1 MGARV
6 SPTRRED
13 GRLPIS
19 TRMPARRAGV
29 CADACPGPQGQ
40 APLACTCAHGP
51 ARRPRARAQGTR
63 RVDRD
68 RAGLGHARAHGLTGH
83 RRNDRV
89 DRLLLL
95 WLLLGGIG
103 GLPHRDTR
111 ARPRA
116 VSPHLK
122 MHGNRAAERGRGGES
137 QGRQHGTA
145 RGPGTA
151 VARRRSA
158 RAPSCR
164 PRPAPHR
171 PRAAPVRRPSSRRRL
186 FCRLPWAASRH
197 ATARPAL
204 RAPGSPRCPAP
215 RAARSDPRARTAACC
230 CLGAPSCVAT
240 CLPRPLGPPRKPPW
254 NFPLFCS
261 WISSRELD

>member
-158 RAPSCR
+158 RAPPAARALR
-164 PRPAPHR
+164 PTARAQHLCVGHLRVAAFFVVCLGRHRATRPHAPR
-171 PRAAPVRRPSSRRRL
+171 CAPRGLRAAP
-186 FCRLPWAASRH
+186 
-197 ATARPAL
+197 RPAL
-204 RAPGSPRCPAP
+204 RAPTPALAPPPAVASVLAPSLCRHLSPAP
-215 RAARSDPRARTAACC
+215 ARSPAKT
-230 CLGAPSCVAT
+230 
-240 CLPRPLGPPRKPPW
+240 PLE
-254 NFPLFCS
+254 FSAFLFVDF
-261 WISSRELD
+261 LT